1 MAITFRTSLGAALT
15 HAQMDENFSSV
26 YFSSSIHN
34 IPNSTS
40 KELKLWFDNDTDD
53 PTYHS
58 VELPAPGGGT
68 VTIDGNQNNRLLT
81 ATGGASLQG
90 EQYLTFDGST
100 LNLTGLFT
108 PTDQYGNLSIGIY
121 TGINAT
127 GGDNV
132 IVGNYAGQNLESTG
146 NVAVGNSSLPNAI
159 GQENTAIGGA
169 SLINLQTGTSNTAI
183 GFRTAENVE
192 YGSGNVYIGN
202 QAGPLTENVTQ
213 NNKLYINNSAD
224 DTPLILGDFATGQV
238 TFHSQVS
245 ASVFSGSFV
254 GNGSALTGVSAEWDG
269 TRNGNAEITGSLI
282 VSGAAGTKVDFTKV
296 AAISGS
302 VFSGSFV
309 GDGSGLTGIISNSEW
324 DGTRNGNAEITGSFI
339 VSGSSPTINLKGVT
353 TIDENI
359 RIFNPGDTSIGIG
372 VNAFANSNNIQR
384 SVAIGSSAGENSNGY
399 GVTIIGSDSGLGAGH
414 GTTYVGHNVAP
425 YNKGGETVAVGN
437 YALNGAEYIQGSTI
451 LGYKAAPALQTGTE
465 NVALGLAA
473 LPNLGNGD
481 RNVAI
486 GTFAGH
492 LRKGSGNVYI
502 GAGSGREVV
511 SEDNQLYIDNSQRD
525 DALIR
530 GDFGERTLT
539 LNAVKV
545 FMPELLDIQQDYAG
559 VMSLPIGALYKDGP
573 FIMVRVP

>member
-1 MAITFRTSLGAALT
+1 MAITFRTSKGAALT
-15 HAQMDENFSSV
+15 HVEMDENFSSV

-90 EQYLTFDGST
+90 EQYLTFDGSI
-100 LNLTGLFT
+100 LSLVGRFEPIDVN
-108 PTDQYGNLSIGIY
+108 GNLSIGSGAG
-121 TGINAT
+121 TNAL
-127 GGDNV
+127 DANN
-132 IVGNYAGQNLESTG
+132 ILIGQNAGYELQ
-146 NVAVGNSSLPNAI
+146 NQLNIAVGNSSLRNAT
-159 GQENTAIGGA
+159 GEANTVVGSD
-169 SLINLQTGTSNTAI
+169 SLINLNGGDSNTAL
-183 GFRTAENVE
+183 GYGTAENV
-192 YGSGNVYIGN
+192 GSGGGN
-202 QAGPLTENVTQ
+202 LYLGYRAGPITNTPLQ
-213 NNKLYINNSAD
+213 DNKLYINNLPD
-224 DTPLILGDFATGQV
+224 DTPLIYGDFATGQV
-238 TFHSQVS
+238 TIHSQVS

-254 GNGSALTGVSAEWDG
+254 GNGAGLTGVSTTWNG
-269 TRNGNAEITGSLI
+269 IRNGNAQITGSLI
-282 VSGAAGTKVDFTKV
+282 VSGGVGTTVNFTGV
-296 AAISGS
+296 SSISGS
-302 VFSGSFV
+302 IFSGSFV
-309 GDGSGLTGIISNSEW
+309 GDGSGLTGITSTSIWN
-324 DGTRNGNAEITGSFI
+324 GRRNGNAEITGSFI
-339 VSGSSPTINLKGVT
+339 VSGSSPTIDLKGVT
-353 TIDENI
+353 TIDQNI
-359 RIFNPGDTSIGIG
+359 TIFNPSDTSIGIG
-372 VNAFANSNNIQR
+372 VNAFANSNNIQE
-384 SVAIGSSAGENSNGY
+384 SVAIGNSAGENSNGY

-425 YNKGGETVAVGN
+425 YNKGGETIAVGN
-437 YALNGAEYIQGSTI
+437 YALNSAEYIQGSTI

-465 NVALGLAA
+465 NVALGLAV
-473 LPNLGNGD
+473 LSNLRNGD

-486 GTFAGH
+486 GTLAGH
-492 LRKGSGNVYI
+492 LQRGSGNVYI
-502 GAGSGREVV
+502 GAGSGREID
-511 SEDNQLYIDNSQRD
+511 SEDNQLYIDNRQRN